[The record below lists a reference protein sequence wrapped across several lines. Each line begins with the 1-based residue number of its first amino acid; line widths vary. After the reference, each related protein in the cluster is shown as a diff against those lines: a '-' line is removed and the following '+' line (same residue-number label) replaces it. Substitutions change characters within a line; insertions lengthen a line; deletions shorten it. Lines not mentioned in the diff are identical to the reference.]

1 MKRSLVL
8 VLAFLVHACDS
19 RDGASVPPDEL
30 GTAGSAVPT
39 EVRTNSAAE
48 IAAAATITAEDVA
61 RRIGII
67 AHDSMRGRS
76 TPSPE
81 LEATATWL
89 AAELES
95 LSGKGAAPF
104 EDSDWTFARHLAD
117 LAFRDPG
124 WPGRAG
130 FSGDVAS

>member
-1 MKRSLVL
+1 MHDGT
-8 VLAFLVHACDS
+8 VLAEARSAIERIAQPAARQVEWAS
-19 RDGASVPPDEL
+19 R
-30 GTAGSAVPT
+30 T
-39 EVRTNSAAE
+39 EVAPAELARESLAAVR
-48 IAAAATITAEDVA
+48 AVRAEPA
-61 RRIGII
+61 YRL
-67 AHDSMRGRS
+67 
-76 TPSPE
+76 SPLLGLR
-81 LEATATWL
+81 LEAL

-117 LAFRDPG
+117 LALRDPG